1 MATDL
6 AKLRVA
12 IVHDWLTNMGGA
24 ERVVVAMRQAF
35 PQADI
40 FTSVY
45 KDGSIAGLTG
55 PVHTSFLQGWPFA
68 TRKHQLYPT
77 LRPLAFE
84 SFDFSNY
91 DLVISS
97 SSAEAKGII
106 TPTETLH
113 IGYIHTPTR
122 YYWSHYQEYLDNPG
136 FGVLN
141 PVIKLF
147 LPRFIKGRKRWDF
160 ASAQRPDLLLAN
172 SCEVQERI
180 ERYYKRMSMILNP
193 PVDIDRFIAKP
204 VEQGDYYLVVS
215 RLVPYKRVD
224 LAIEACNKLG
234 RRLVVVGGG
243 PEAKHLHRIAGPTI
257 EFAGGLSDREVDKLY
272 LGCRGFVFTAEEDF
286 GITPVEA
293 MAAGKPVVAYGR
305 AGSAETVVDQV
316 SGIHFGVQTVS
327 AVASAIEQLES
338 IEWNQVK
345 IRAVAKQYSQ
355 DIFIKK
361 LKTIIGKAYAEK
373 S

>member
-1 MATDL
+1 MATNIADW
-6 AKLRVA
+6 RVA

-24 ERVVVAMRQAF
+24 ERVVVAMKQAF

-45 KDGSIAGLTG
+45 KEGSITGLST
-55 PVHTSFLQGWPFA
+55 PVRTSFLQKWPLA

-84 SFDFSNY
+84 SFNFSGY
-91 DLVISS
+91 DVVISS

-136 FGVLN
+136 FGALN
-141 PVIKLF
+141 PMVRLF
-147 LPRFIKGRKRWDF
+147 LPRFIKARKRWDF
-160 ASAQRPDLLLAN
+160 ASAQRPDILLAN
-172 SCEVQERI
+172 SREVQGRI
-180 ERYYKRMSMILNP
+180 KRYYKRTSQVLNP

-204 VEQGDYYLVVS
+204 VTRGDYYLVVS

-224 LAIEACNKLG
+224 LAIEACNKLN
-234 RRLVVVGGG
+234 RRLIVVGGG
-243 PEAKHLHRIAGPTI
+243 PEGKRLAKLAGPTI
-257 EFAGGLSDREVDKLY
+257 EFVGGLSDNQVDELY
-272 LGCRGFVFTAEEDF
+272 LGCRGFIFTAEEDF

-293 MAAGKPVVAYGR
+293 MSAGKPVVAFGR
-305 AGSAETVVDQV
+305 AGSAETVVDQL
-316 SGIHFGVQTVS
+316 SGIHFASQTVD
-327 AVASAIEQLES
+327 AVASAIERLEAS
-338 IEWNQVK
+338 EWDHEA
-345 IRAVAKQYSQ
+345 IRTVARRYSQ
-355 DIFIKK
+355 DNFVAE
-361 LKTIIGKAYAEK
+361 LKAIVAKAYAEK
-373 S
+373 N

>member
-1 MATDL
+1 MAIDL

-24 ERVVVAMRQAF
+24 ERVVVAMKQAF

-45 KDGSIAGLTG
+45 KDGSIVGLRG
-55 PVHTSFLQGWPFA
+55 PVHTSFLQSWPLA

-84 SFDFSNY
+84 SFDLSNY

-97 SSAEAKGII
+97 SSAEAKGVI

-113 IGYIHTPTR
+113 VSYIHTPTR

-141 PVIKLF
+141 PVVKLF

-172 SCEVQERI
+172 SREVQGRV
-180 ERYYKRMSMILNP
+180 ERYYKRTSLVLNP
-193 PVDIDRFIAKP
+193 PVDIDRFIAKSAKL
-204 VEQGDYYLVVS
+204 EDYYLVVS

-243 PEAKHLHRIAGPTI
+243 PEAKHLRKIAGPTI
-257 EFAGGLSDREVDKLY
+257 EFVGGLSDKEVDKLY
-272 LGCRGFVFTAEEDF
+272 MNCRGFIFTAEEDF

-305 AGSAETVVDQV
+305 AGSAETVVDQL
-316 SGIHFGVQTVS
+316 SGIHFAKQSVES
-327 AVASAIEQLES
+327 VASAIEKLEAT
-338 IEWNQVK
+338 EWDQAK
-345 IRAVAKQYSQ
+345 IRAVAKQFSQ

-361 LKTIIGKAYAEK
+361 LLAIIGKAYAEK
-373 S
+373 N